1 MRSLRNYLNQIK
13 PHFEE
18 GGKLHAFRSVFDGF
32 ETFLFVPDTTAKSGT
47 HIHDAIDSKR
57 IMSMVV
63 IALMPA
69 MLFGMYNV
77 GYQNYL
83 AAGMLETANFWEIF
97 GFGFLAVL
105 PKILVSYIVGLGIE
119 FIWAQWKGEEIQEG
133 YLVSG
138 ILIPLIVPIGCPLWM
153 LALACAFAVIVCKEI
168 FGGTGMNIFNPAIA
182 ARMFLFFSYPSKMTG
197 DTIWVAPESIFGL
210 GNTLPDGFTAAT
222 PLAHIGQSAEAG
234 YSMADMILG
243 FIPGSIGETS
253 VIAIALGAILLLWT
267 GIASWKTML
276 SVFCGGT
283 VLGLIFTATGSTPIP
298 WYEHLVLGGFAFGAV
313 FMATDPVTS
322 CRTETGKYIYG
333 FIIGAMAIIIRVMN
347 GGYPEGMMLAIFFGN
362 MCAPMIDHFIVER
375 NISKRLNRSKGVK
388 E

>member
-1 MRSLRNYLNQIK
+1 MKALRNYLDKIK
-13 PHFEE
+13 PNFEE
-18 GGKLHAFRSVFDGF
+18 GGRLHALRSVFDGF
-32 ETFLFVPDTTAKSGT
+32 ETFLFVPDTTAKSGV

-83 AAGMLETANFWEIF
+83 FAGTLETASFWEIF

-153 LALACAFAVIVCKEI
+153 LALACAFSVIICKEI

-197 DTIWVAPESIFGL
+197 DTIWVAQNSIFGL

-222 PLAHIGQSAEAG
+222 PLSSASIEQFGTTGEAS
-234 YSMADMILG
+234 YSIADMIFG

-253 VIAIALGAILLLWT
+253 VIAIALGALLLLYQTPGEITEEHWDDLN
-267 GIASWKTML
+267 ADA
-276 SVFCGGT
+276 
-283 VLGLIFTATGSTPIP
+283 LIFTAEQHLDAAERQIIP
-298 WYEHLVLGGFAFGAV
+298 SVHPKNHV
-313 FMATDPVTS
+313 D
-322 CRTETGKYIYG
+322 CIHQ
-333 FIIGAMAIIIRVMN
+333 IG
-347 GGYPEGMMLAIFFGN
+347 P
-362 MCAPMIDHFIVER
+362 HH
-375 NISKRLNRSKGVK
+375 
-388 E
+388 